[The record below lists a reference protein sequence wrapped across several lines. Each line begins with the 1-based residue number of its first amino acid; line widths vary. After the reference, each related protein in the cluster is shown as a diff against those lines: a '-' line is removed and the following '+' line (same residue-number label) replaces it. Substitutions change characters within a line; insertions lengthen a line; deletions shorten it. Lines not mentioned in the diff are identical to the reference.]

1 MKKLAKIFGIILVI
15 FLAIIIVLPIIF
27 KDDIKQVID
36 EAIAENVSAKVYY
49 DPDGFSL
56 SLIPNF
62 PNFTFSMSDFGV
74 AGINEFEGDTLLNVG
89 SFEFVIDVMSV
100 INGEQIAINA
110 IILDEPNIN
119 VIVLKDGKANYDIAV
134 PSDETEEPVEEVEE
148 SNQESEPTAFSV
160 SIKKWEIV
168 NGNLVYDD
176 KSMNVY
182 AKIGGLY
189 HTGTGDFTQDIF
201 DLNTK
206 TKVSGLTTS
215 FEGVSYLSNKTLDMN
230 ITLNMDLPNDKYTF
244 KENYIKL
251 NNFGI
256 GIDGYVAMPGE
267 DIDMDISYA
276 GKDIS
281 IASILS
287 LIPGIYQEGLEGLDV
302 EGDISFSGNAK
313 GVYNKN
319 SLPTVT
325 AKLDIASGSIKYDE
339 YPIPIEEINMNSSLK
354 VPGDDMDAMTFD
366 MPLFSLLLD
375 GEQMSANLHFE
386 NLNNYTWDFGFDGNL
401 DIEKLLKIVPVEG
414 MDLRGKVNAKLK
426 TSGNMLLVDEE
437 RYEDIPAEGSLS
449 MTDFYFES
457 ADLPQGFG
465 VKETQL
471 TFTPK
476 EVALKSFDATLGKS
490 DMQMNGSLSNFIG
503 FALSE
508 DQVLKGNLD
517 FNSNQFD
524 LNEWMTEEDSAAVSA
539 SEETTAD
546 STTLEVVRLPTN
558 IDFVLRSK
566 IHKILYDSMEIDDLD
581 GLITIKNG
589 TARLNNVDFH
599 MLDGDFVMNGGY
611 NSVPD
616 HPLYDFGFSIAHL
629 SISKSAETFNTM
641 EKMVPMAK
649 SMSGKFS
656 ADFTLAGS
664 LDAGMMPNYDDMNG
678 KGLAK
683 LEEASIQGEKIMKA
697 IALLTKSK
705 KDTIDISNTEVTFE
719 IKNGRIYVDPFP
731 VDYQGQE
738 AIIAG
743 SNGFDGSIDYNISTQ
758 VPTGAAGDAVN
769 SVLAQYTGG
778 KSIVGDAIPI
788 TINVGGTYDDPKV
801 GLGKSSGAGEGGQ
814 TAKDAAAAAARA
826 ELEKQKKMAE
836 EKARAEL
843 AKQKQRAQE
852 ELDNQKRIAEEKA
865 KAELE
870 KQKQELAKKKAEAE
884 AKAKAEL
891 EKQKKIAE
899 EKAKKEAEEKAK
911 KAVNS
916 LFKK

>member
-1 MKKLAKIFGIILVI
+1 MKKLAKIFGIILII
-15 FLAIIIVLPIIF
+15 FLAVIITVPIVF
-27 KDDIKQVID
+27 KDDIKSAID
-36 EAIAENVSAKVYY
+36 TAIAENVNANVYY
-49 DPDGFSL
+49 DPDGFGL

-74 AGINEFEGDTLLNVG
+74 AGVNEFEGDTLLNVR
-89 SFEFVIDVMSV
+89 SFEFIIDVMSV
-100 INGEQIAINA
+100 ISGEQIAINA
-110 IILDEPNIN
+110 IVLDEPKIK
-119 VIVLKDGKANYDIAV
+119 VVVLKDGQANYDIAV
-134 PSDETEEPVEEVEE
+134 PAEEAEEPVEQAVEAAVD
-148 SNQESEPTAFSV
+148 SSEFSAFSV
-160 SIKKWEIV
+160 SIKKWEII
-168 NGNLVYDD
+168 NGNLAYDD
-176 KSMNVY
+176 RSMNVY

-189 HTGTGDFTQDIF
+189 HSGSGDFTQDIF

-206 TKVSGLTTS
+206 TKVSQLTTS
-215 FEGVSYLSNKTLDMN
+215 YEGVNYLNNKTLDMD
-230 ITLNMDLPNDKYTF
+230 ITLNMDLPNAKYTF
-244 KENYIKL
+244 KENYVKL

-287 LIPGIYQEGLEGLDV
+287 LIPGVYQGYLEGLDV
-302 EGDISFSGNAK
+302 GGEISFSGNAK
-313 GVYNKN
+313 GTYNDK

-325 AKLDIASGSIKYDE
+325 AQLDIADGRIKYEE
-339 YPIPIEEINMNSSLK
+339 YPIPIEKINMNSSLH
-354 VPGDDMDAMTFD
+354 VPGEDMNAMIFD

-375 GEQMSANLHFE
+375 DEQMSANLHFE

-401 DIEKLLKIVPVEG
+401 DIEKMLKVVPVEG
-414 MDLRGKVNAKLK
+414 MNLRGKVNAKFK
-426 TSGNMLLVDEE
+426 TSGNMRLVEE
-437 RYEDIPAEGSLS
+437 EKYEEIPAEGSLN

-457 ADLPQGFG
+457 AGLPQGFG
-465 VKETQL
+465 INETKL

-476 EVALKSFDATLGKS
+476 KIALERFDATLGKS

-508 DQVLKGNLD
+508 DQILKGNLD

-524 LNEWMTEEDSAAVSA
+524 LNEWMTEEDSAAVTA
-539 SEETTAD
+539 VPEEVKD
-546 STTLEVVRLPTN
+546 TTLEVVRLPTN

-566 IHKILYDSMEIDDLD
+566 IRKILYDSMQIEDLD
-581 GLITIKNG
+581 GLITIRNG
-589 TARLNNVDFH
+589 VARLNKVDFH
-599 MLDGDFVMNGGY
+599 MLDGDFVMDGGY

-629 SISKSAETFNTM
+629 SISKSVKTFNTM
-641 EKMVPMAK
+641 EKLVPVAK

-656 ADFTLAGS
+656 SDFTLAGS
-664 LDAGMMPNYDDMNG
+664 LDAGMMPNYDDMSG

-683 LEEASIQGEKIMKA
+683 LEGASIQGEKIMKA
-697 IALLTKSK
+697 IALVTKSD
-705 KDTIDISNTEVTFE
+705 KDTIDISNTKITFE
-719 IKNGRIYVDPFP
+719 IKNGRIYVDPYQ
-731 VDYQGQE
+731 VDYQGRE
-738 AIIAG
+738 ATISG
-743 SNGFDGSIDYNISTQ
+743 SNGFDGSIDYNIRTE

-769 SVLAQYTGG
+769 NFLAQYTGG
-778 KSIVGDAIPI
+778 QSIVGDAIPV
-788 TINVGGTYDDPKV
+788 TINVSGTYDDPKV
-801 GLGKSSGAGEGGQ
+801 GLGKSAGGGKSNS
-814 TAKDAAAAAARA
+814 TKDAASVAAKA
-826 ELEKQKKMAE
+826 ELEKQKKLAE

-843 AKQKQRAQE
+843 AKQKQA
-852 ELDNQKRIAEEKA
+852 AEEKA

-870 KQKQELAKKKAEAE
+870 KQKQELARKKAEAE